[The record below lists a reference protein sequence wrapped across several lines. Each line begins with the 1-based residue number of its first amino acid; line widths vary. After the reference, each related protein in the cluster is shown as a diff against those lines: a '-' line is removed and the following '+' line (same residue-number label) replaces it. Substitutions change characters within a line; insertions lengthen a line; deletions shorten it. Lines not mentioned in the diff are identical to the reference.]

1 MADYNKLRQNFISTI
16 LERVN
21 TENSLKEWIEPPKN
35 SLFPPYS
42 SEMEELAEVCNNICF
57 NAKQLSTKLEDY
69 VNDLAEGHNFYG
81 EKQLKEYY
89 TELENLF
96 KKFLEYKIPLA
107 EIILMGNSDD
117 NNESEMHESEDIDY
131 NNMSE
136 EEQIQAVK
144 EDPWKIDYI
153 KNPSRDVLITAIKE
167 DPYVLSHINFILN
180 DMSPELKQE
189 LQSIAVK
196 QNGFAVSCIDN
207 PSEEIQLMAILQKPG
222 AIKYIKHPSE
232 EVQLAAVRREP
243 MVIGMMPYASEEV
256 QIIAVEE
263 FPAVI
268 HWIKNPS
275 EAVQLAA
282 VKKDW
287 RSIQFIDDPTSAVQ
301 AEVAK
306 HKE

>member
-1 MADYNKLRQNFISTI
+1 MADYNKLRHNFINTI

-42 SEMEELAEVCNNICF
+42 SEMEELAEVCNNVCF

-96 KKFLEYKIPLA
+96 KKFLEYKTQLS

-117 NNESEMHESEDIDY
+117 NNESGMNESEGIDI

-136 EEQIQAVK
+136 EEQIETVK
-144 EDPWKIDYI
+144 KDPWKIDHI
-153 KNPSRDVLITAIKE
+153 KNPSEYVLMTAIKE
-167 DPYVLSHINFILN
+167 DPYVLSHLN
-180 DMSPELKQE
+180 RVLKNMSPELQQE
-189 LQSIAVK
+189 LQAIAVK
-196 QNGFAVSCIDN
+196 QNGFVISCIEN
-207 PSEEIQLMAILQKPG
+207 PSEEIQLMAVQQKPG
-222 AIKYIKHPSE
+222 AIRYIKNPSE
-232 EVQLAAVRREP
+232 EVQLTSVRREP